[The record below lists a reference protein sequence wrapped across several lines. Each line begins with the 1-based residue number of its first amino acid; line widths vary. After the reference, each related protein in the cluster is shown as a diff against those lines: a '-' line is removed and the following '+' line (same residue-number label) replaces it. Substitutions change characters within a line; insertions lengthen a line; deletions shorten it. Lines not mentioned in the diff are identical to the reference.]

1 MKSKRNGGVG
11 SKRGASSAAGG
22 TWQMYALFDNAGRLL
37 DTGVGSKFTVRRI
50 DLATAL
56 ANRER
61 AARQFS
67 EEKRRRKRDGR

>member
-1 MKSKRNGGVG
+1 MKNKRSGGAG
-11 SKRGASSAAGG
+11 SKRGMGSAAGR
-22 TWQMYALFDNAGRLL
+22 TWQMYALFDDAGRLL
-37 DTGVGSKFTVRRI
+37 DTGMGSKFTVRRI

-67 EEKRRRKRDGR
+67 DEKRRRKRNGG

>member
-1 MKSKRNGGVG
+1 
-11 SKRGASSAAGG
+11 
-22 TWQMYALFDNAGRLL
+22 MYALFDDAGRLL
-37 DTGVGSKFTVRRI
+37 DSGVGSKYTARRI

-67 EEKRRRKRDGR
+67 NEKRRRKRNGG

>member
-1 MKSKRNGGVG
+1 MIRSERTTLGNLISPYALFDEAGRPLASGVG
-11 SKRGASSAAGG
+11 SKYTA
-22 TWQMYALFDNAGRLL
+22 
-37 DTGVGSKFTVRRI
+37 RRI

-67 EEKRRRKRDGR
+67 DEQRRRKRDGG

>member
-1 MKSKRNGGVG
+1 MKDKRNSGAG
-11 SKRGASSAAGG
+11 SKRRAASGVG
-22 TWQMYALFDNAGRLL
+22 RTWQMYALFDDAGRLL